1 MKQKPR
7 IPATTDVIIRQRI
20 AQFHKSQ
27 LFLTH
32 ERYNKQQE
40 SIEGHEMMA
49 SRCRKHT
56 GRSKTAGSFLY
67 RLFGVMGVI
76 RTQRTRTHICKIV
89 CRTTF
94 CILTSCTDC
103 QSNQRKENT
112 FWLKATFMGERGKKR
127 NNKPFFCLLSHLH

>member
-1 MKQKPR
+1 
-7 IPATTDVIIRQRI
+7 
-20 AQFHKSQ
+20 
-27 LFLTH
+27 
-32 ERYNKQQE
+32 
-40 SIEGHEMMA
+40 MA

-56 GRSKTAGSFLY
+56 KKKNSWVFSLQIILCNGSDTY
-67 RLFGVMGVI
+67 
-76 RTQRTRTHICKIV
+76 TKNKNTHVKFI

-127 NNKPFFCLLSHLH
+127 NNKPFFCLLSYLHGVPRAPLDFLKKHTYRSHIDRHKNTSNKLSFFFLCNRH

>member
-1 MKQKPR
+1 
-7 IPATTDVIIRQRI
+7 
-20 AQFHKSQ
+20 
-27 LFLTH
+27 
-32 ERYNKQQE
+32 
-40 SIEGHEMMA
+40 MMA

-67 RLFGVMGVI
+67 RLFCVMGVI

-127 NNKPFFCLLSHLH
+127 NNKPFFCLLSHLHGVPRAPLDFLKKHTYRSHIDRHKNTSNKLSFFFLCNRH